1 MSLETVLNA
10 INMEKKIL
18 LNERTKIDIN
28 LKKLEELEKYTLSL
42 FSEKN
47 KRKPVVLSM
56 LEKYEE
62 ELSIQEEIKLF
73 KFNFE
78 NHPQFSTINHYNTH
92 TQIINNIKS
101 LLNNVVE
108 IGYTKKNGE
117 YKVFSR
123 ATRNPNY
130 FEYEFK
136 NDENKVSRNP
146 NMYLISLFDL
156 RENSWKTIDARKIDY
171 IKIIES

>member
-10 INMEKKIL
+10 INMEKKSL
-18 LNERTKIDIN
+18 LNERTKIDVN
-28 LKKLEELEKYTLSL
+28 LKKLEELEQYTISL

-47 KRKPVVLSM
+47 KKKPIVLSI
-56 LEKYEE
+56 LEK
-62 ELSIQEEIKLF
+62 QEETLPIKVF

-78 NHPQFSTINHYNTH
+78 NNPQFSTTNQYNIH

-117 YKVFSR
+117 YRVFSKV
-123 ATRNPNY
+123 TRNHNY

-136 NDENKVSRNP
+136 NGENKVSRNP

-156 RENSWKTIDARKIDY
+156 EEKSWKTIDTRRIEY
-171 IKIIES
+171 IKVVQS

>member
-1 MSLETVLNA
+1 MSLEIVLNA
-10 INMEKKIL
+10 INMEKEFL
-18 LNERTKIDIN
+18 LNERTKIDVN
-28 LKKLEELEKYTLSL
+28 LKKLEELEQYTLSL
-42 FSEKN
+42 FSDKN
-47 KRKPVVLSM
+47 KRKSVVLSM

-62 ELSIQEEIKLF
+62 ELPIQEEIKLF
-73 KFNFE
+73 KFKFE

-117 YKVFSR
+117 YRVFSKV
-123 ATRNPNY
+123 TRNTNY

-136 NDENKVSRNP
+136 NGENKVSRNP

-156 RENSWKTIDARKIDY
+156 EEKSWKSIDTRNIDY